1 MQMKTERVCAS
12 FLGGVKEDLEQF
24 FPPLRFLNLSGRFL
38 WMSNMTF
45 EEME

>member
-24 FPPLRFLNLSGRFL
+24 FPPLKIPKSEWEVFVD
-38 WMSNMTF
+38 
-45 EEME
+45 E